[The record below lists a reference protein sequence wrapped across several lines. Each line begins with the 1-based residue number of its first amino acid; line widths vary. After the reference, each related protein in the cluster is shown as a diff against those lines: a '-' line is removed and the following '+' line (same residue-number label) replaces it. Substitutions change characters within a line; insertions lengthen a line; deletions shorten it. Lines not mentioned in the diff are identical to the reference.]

1 VNQFLPSQRFA
12 RRNNHRS
19 RAIEQYAI
27 DGTTRGAIIHFRRFS
42 VLPCDRRFL
51 ADGRPVEIGSRAFDL
66 LMVLIEARGAV
77 VGKEEI
83 MGRVWPRLVVDEA
96 NLRVQM
102 SLLRKLLGDD
112 GDIIKNIPGRGYIF
126 VADFTTTPAEAV
138 PAVRAT
144 SVRQATPK
152 RAPDP
157 LIAVIDDDHATREAL
172 GGLMRSAGLRVELF
186 ESVQKFLRRRRT
198 TRPQC
203 LVLDV
208 MLPGRSGLD
217 FVDDLATQNSH
228 LPVIFISGEA
238 DIRMS
243 VRAMKAGAVEFFTK
257 PVRHQELLDAIKFA
271 IEAPPAGYSGG
282 AG

>member
-1 VNQFLPSQRFA
+1 MNQYLPAQQFA
-12 RRNNHRS
+12 RRNKHRS
-19 RAIEQYAI
+19 RAIEQNAM
-27 DGTTRGAIIHFRRFS
+27 DGTNRGAIVHFRQFS
-42 VLPCDRRFL
+42 VLPRDRRFL
-51 ADGRPVEIGSRAFDL
+51 ADGGAVEIGSRAFDL
-66 LMVLIEARGAV
+66 LMVLIEARGAI

-83 MGRVWPRLVVDEA
+83 MGRVWPRMLVDEA

-102 SLLRKLLGDD
+102 SLLRKVLGDD
-112 GDIIKNIPGRGYIF
+112 GDIIKNIPGRGYLF
-126 VADFTTTPAEAV
+126 AADFTTTPAEAV
-138 PAVRAT
+138 SAARAT
-144 SVRQATPK
+144 SVRRATPK

-186 ESVQKFLRRRRT
+186 ESVQKFLCRRRT

-217 FVDDLATQNSH
+217 FIDDLARQNLR

-243 VRAMKAGAVEFFTK
+243 VRAMKAGAVEFLTK
-257 PVRHQELLDAIKFA
+257 PVRHQELLDAIKSV
-271 IEAPPAGYSGG
+271 IEAAPSE
-282 AG
+282 